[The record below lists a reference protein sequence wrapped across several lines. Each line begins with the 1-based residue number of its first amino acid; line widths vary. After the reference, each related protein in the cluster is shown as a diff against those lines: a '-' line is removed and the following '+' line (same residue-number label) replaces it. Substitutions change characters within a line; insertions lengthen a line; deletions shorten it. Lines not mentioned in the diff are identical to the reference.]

1 MSYNRDAG
9 TVLRA
14 RQALSRLN
22 ELDVKRPKAVA
33 AAVETLDRLESFAL
47 TPPDALP
54 SAIVAGAEQAELERI
69 ALAEIAAQPIRDALG
84 KAKMGAAD
92 AVLTAIND
100 EKAEIH
106 AQLAKQANF
115 AIDKLT
121 AVAAIGG
128 IPLDA
133 LVRAGRHRDAEA
145 VASAAVTEQSLDALY
160 RLRDQLLWPRGRFPV
175 VDVTRWRDPA
185 FAGFAYLEGISRG
198 GQLWFPSWAEATAL
212 ASELHDAQRADEA
225 AVLAA
230 AANG

>member
-1 MSYNRDAG
+1 MSYHRDAG
-9 TVLRA
+9 LIHRA

-22 ELDVKRPKAVA
+22 ELDVKPPKAVA
-33 AAVETLDRLESFAL
+33 TAVETLDRLEAFRL

-54 SAIVAGAEQAELERI
+54 AAIVAGAEQAELERI
-69 ALAEIAAQPIRDALG
+69 ALADIAAAPIRDALG

-92 AVLTAIND
+92 AILEAIHGSRD
-100 EKAEIH
+100 EIH
-106 AQLAKQANF
+106 AQLAKQANV
-115 AIDKLT
+115 AIEKLT
-121 AVAAIGG
+121 AVAALGG

-145 VASAAVTEQSLDALY
+145 VASAAVTEQSLDSLY

-185 FAGFAYLEGISRG
+185 FAGSAYLEGLSRG
-198 GQLWFPSWAEATAL
+198 GKLWFPSWAEATGRAT
-212 ASELHDAQRADEA
+212 ELHEAQRADEA

-230 AANG
+230 AGG